1 MPLRKENRYLGK
13 KIAYK
18 LPGRK
23 PPRFTIV
30 YLPPGPKA
38 HSEPSTFPL
47 KNLLPEPQRRRAEE
61 SLRFTCA
68 SFSNVE
74 SPIKTRV
81 LGKNQRL
88 LSCL

>member
-13 KIAYK
+13 KIAYQ

-47 KNLLPEPQRRRAEE
+47 KNLLPEPPEEE
-61 SLRFTCA
+61 SRGVA
-68 SFSNVE
+68 
-74 SPIKTRV
+74 PIYMCV
-81 LGKNQRL
+81 FL
-88 LSCL
+88 